1 MLFSLINFSP
11 TFLYG
16 ESLLI
21 DGELFR
27 AKGDDSL
34 LNGEV
39 TRSFFL
45 LPVLRALS
53 CRTMIAFVGL
63 LGLLLFRLLSVS
75 LGRSIGLK
83 MRKPDLCSLSC
94 MTEVSTAGSLTPFF
108 GVWTK

>member
-1 MLFSLINFSP
+1 MLFSLIIFSP
-11 TFLYG
+11 IFLYG
-16 ESLLI
+16 ESRLI
-21 DGELFR
+21 SGESFR
-27 AKGDDSL
+27 DKGDVSRF
-34 LNGEV
+34 NGEV

-45 LPVLRALS
+45 PPVLRALS

-63 LGLLLFRLLSVS
+63 LGLLLFLLLSVS

-108 GVWTK
+108 GV